1 MPKLE
6 NYANNFKI
14 MKKNSRLNDIDKKI
28 LSVLQE
34 NADIPMSELSKKVNL
49 SATPCWARIN
59 KLYKQGFITKKVA
72 VVDRLK
78 LNLNVVAFVQVK
90 TSNHNMEWAR
100 KFVKVINDMP
110 EVIEFYRLS
119 GSIDY
124 LLKVLVPSIEKYDE
138 FYKKLTDKVDLT
150 DVSTSF
156 SMEEIKQTSS
166 LPLDY
171 A

>member
-1 MPKLE
+1 
-6 NYANNFKI
+6 
-14 MKKNSRLNDIDKKI
+14 MKKNNVLNDIDKKI

-34 NADIPMSELSKKVNL
+34 NADLPISELSKKVNL

-100 KFVKVINDMP
+100 KFVKVISDIP

-150 DVSTSF
+150 DVSSSF

>member
-1 MPKLE
+1 
-6 NYANNFKI
+6 
-14 MKKNSRLNDIDKKI
+14 MKKNNALNDIDKKI

-34 NADIPMSELSKKVNL
+34 NADLPISELSKKVNL

-100 KFVKVINDMP
+100 KFVKAISDMP

-150 DVSTSF
+150 DVSSSF

>member
-34 NADIPMSELSKKVNL
+34 NADIPISELSKKVNL

-156 SMEEIKQTSS
+156 SMEEIKQTTS

>member
-1 MPKLE
+1 
-6 NYANNFKI
+6 
-14 MKKNSRLNDIDKKI
+14 MKKNNVLNDIDKKI

-34 NADIPMSELSKKVNL
+34 NADLPISELSKKVNL
-49 SATPCWARIN
+49 SAAPCWARIN

-100 KFVKVINDMP
+100 KFVKAISDMP

-150 DVSTSF
+150 DVSSSF

>member
-1 MPKLE
+1 
-6 NYANNFKI
+6 
-14 MKKNSRLNDIDKKI
+14 MKKNNVLNDIDKRI

-34 NADIPMSELSKKVNL
+34 NADLPISELSKKVNL

-78 LNLNVVAFVQVK
+78 LNLNVVAFVQIK

-100 KFVKVINDMP
+100 KFVKAISDMP

-150 DVSTSF
+150 DVSSSF